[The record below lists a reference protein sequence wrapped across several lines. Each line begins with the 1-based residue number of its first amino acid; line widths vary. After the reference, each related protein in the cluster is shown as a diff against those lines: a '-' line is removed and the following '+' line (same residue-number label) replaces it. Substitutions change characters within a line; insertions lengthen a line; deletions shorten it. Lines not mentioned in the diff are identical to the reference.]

1 MGRVTPSYDKRNV
14 TVTVPKGGTYLPMER
29 LANTPTIQYD
39 AGMSGIA
46 QSRLYYSARLGGS
59 QAIRLDLETLKTL
72 FDSVYLHLQTNGFFD
87 EAFGSYCVDAGEIE
101 GTIGSN
107 IEAYILFTLMK
118 KNIWPIR
125 EKLKSYDEAD
135 LFDVIEFLFDHVSE
149 PQQKDLHDWSG
160 CGYHYSDF
168 DKAKGQREYRN
179 RINALLARY
188 GEGYELTD
196 KGELMVVAPPGA
208 QHLLQAQLPTR
219 DATVTEKVRLAVEKF
234 RRYGSSMDE
243 RQSAVRDLADALEW
257 LRPKIK
263 ETLLRADEQELFNLA
278 NNFGIRHLRQD
289 QKLDYDRA
297 VWLSWMFYHYLA
309 TINAC
314 LHLIERQKRT
324 PAAKAAPKAAC

>member
-1 MGRVTPSYDKRNV
+1 MEEDCTPNYFLHELGGRFLAMRGSKT
-14 TVTVPKGGTYLPMER
+14 ER
-29 LANTPTIQYD
+29 LANIPAIKYD
-39 AGMSGIA
+39 PGMSDVTKP
-46 QSRLYYSARLGGS
+46 RLYYSARRGGS
-59 QAIRLDLETLKTL
+59 QSLRLDLDTLKTL
-72 FDSVYLHLQTNGFFD
+72 FDSVYLHLQSNGFFD
-87 EAFGSYCVDAGEIE
+87 EAFGSYCVDAGDID
-101 GTIGSN
+101 GTTGSN
-107 IEAYILFTLMK
+107 VEAYVLFTLMK

-125 EKLKSYDEAD
+125 EKLEAYDEAD

-149 PQQKDLHDWSG
+149 PQQKDYHDWNS

-168 DKAKGQREYRN
+168 DRAKGQREYRN
-179 RINALLARY
+179 RVNSLLARY

-196 KGELMVVAPPGA
+196 KGELMVMAPQGV

-219 DATVTEKVRLAVEKF
+219 DATVAEKVRIAVEKF

-243 RQSAVRDLADALEW
+243 RQSAVRDLADVLEW
-257 LRPKIK
+257 LRPRIK
-263 ETLLRADEQELFNLA
+263 ETLHRADEQELFKLA
-278 NNFGIRHLRQD
+278 TNFGIRHLRQD

-324 PAAKAAPKAAC
+324 PAAVPGPEKAR